1 MVYPDPNAIQSDKY
15 TRKPLTIQAIEVTVE
30 NIEQLAKQF
39 DGVITRDYRSDKEP
53 RVSAE
58 LQSNG
63 PEEMRKY
70 RFAVVPGSLI
80 ITDDPEAT
88 NMRPTP
94 YAIDKASFQALYDK
108 KSETYIKL

>member
-39 DGVITRDYRSDKEP
+39 DGVITRVYRSDKEP
-53 RVSAE
+53 WVSAE
-58 LQSNG
+58 LLGNG

-70 RFAVVPGSLI
+70 RFTVIPGSMI

-88 NMRPTP
+88 HMSPTP
-94 YAIDKASFQALYDK
+94 YTVDKASFQALYDK

>member
-1 MVYPDPNAIQSDKY
+1 MVYPDPNVIQSDKY

-39 DGVITRDYRSDKEP
+39 DGVLTRVYRSDKEP
-53 RVSAE
+53 LVSAE
-58 LQSNG
+58 LLGNG

-70 RFAVVPGSLI
+70 RFTVIPGSII

>member
-1 MVYPDPNAIQSDKY
+1 MVYPDPNVIQSDKY

-39 DGVITRDYRSDKEP
+39 DGIITRVYRSDKEP
-53 RVSAE
+53 WVSAE
-58 LQSNG
+58 LLCNG

-70 RFAVVPGSLI
+70 RFAVIPGSMI

-88 NMRPTP
+88 NMSPTP

>member
-1 MVYPDPNAIQSDKY
+1 MVYPDPNVIQSDKY

-30 NIEQLAKQF
+30 NIEQLADQF
-39 DGVITRDYRSDKEP
+39 DGIITRVYKCDEEP
-53 RVSAE
+53 WVSAE
-58 LQSNG
+58 LLRNG
-63 PEEMRKY
+63 PEAVRNY
-70 RFAVVPGSLI
+70 RVTVVPGSLI